1 MAVSRLFLEIT
12 KGDMMSQ
19 TETGKELYSIK
30 DLCEKTGKCYR
41 TIHRRIREGKITT
54 LRLGASVMIPRR
66 EVERI
71 CEKGF

>member
-1 MAVSRLFLEIT
+1 MQE
-12 KGDMMSQ
+12 

-30 DLCEKTGKCYR
+30 DLCDKTGKCYR

-71 CEKGF
+71 LSKGF